1 MQDCGEMDCY
11 SRTMNII
18 KDRRSGDDYQL
29 CRAFSDMKSDLNGF
43 TDYLQLSPAMFYGI
57 IIGFFVVEV
66 ILMHINTQI
75 SRPPFGAR
83 WKGRGSTNHLTHFTP
98 GYRLIAYRVFVR
110 RSQNRF
116 LVPDCNILSGYGSSA
131 FESDEL
137 NSVLRNESFR

>member
-18 KDRRSGDDYQL
+18 KNRRSGDDYQL

-83 WKGRGSTNHLTHFTP
+83 WKGRESTNLLP
-98 GYRLIAYRVFVR
+98 LAPI
-110 RSQNRF
+110 
-116 LVPDCNILSGYGSSA
+116 
-131 FESDEL
+131 
-137 NSVLRNESFR
+137 